1 MMKHPYVYALL
12 TALLL
17 IGCSSP
23 EDSTSDASSGME
35 VPEGWIYYRV
45 ANPSY
50 DLTAPVGWELDTTG
64 KMNTSMILFTPA
76 DSTNDYFKENI
87 NLILDDVSANNLSI
101 DAYVEQAVGMIR
113 EFITD
118 LEQLEVKK
126 EGEDY
131 WLTYLGRQGTLKA
144 SYYQRIMVKDG
155 RAYIL
160 TYTSI
165 DGKPSKSHALAQEV
179 IRRFQLR

>member
-1 MMKHPYVYALL
+1 MLALL
-12 TALLL
+12 AVVLL
-17 IGCSSP
+17 IGCNSP
-23 EDSTSDASSGME
+23 EDAAADATSSGME
-35 VPEGWIYYRV
+35 IPEGWVYYRV

-64 KMNTSMILFTPA
+64 KMNTSMILFAPA

-87 NLILDDVSANNLSI
+87 NLILDDVSASNLTI
-101 DAYVEQAVGMIR
+101 DSYVEQAVGMIR

-118 LEQLEVKK
+118 LEQLEAKK
-126 EGEDY
+126 DGDEY

-144 SYYQRIMVKDG
+144 SYFQRIMMKDG
-155 RAYIL
+155 SAYIL

-165 DGKPSKSHALAQEV
+165 AGKPSQSHAVAQEV